1 MKEIKND
8 KTDYEAFIL
17 LLKDLYKTEC
27 IKTRKYLFIIYI
39 LVALFF
45 GMAVFNTIL
54 YMQLSEYEDVTVTET
69 YDYDYEIEGDGA
81 SVINGD
87 QYQYNDNAT
96 HNDNKG
102 NAENKQKIVEEIE
115 ATGKE

>member
-27 IKTRKYLFIIYI
+27 MKTRKYLFIIYI

-69 YDYDYEIEGDGA
+69 YDYEIEGDGA